1 LKEALTAVILP
12 MQPMGSQFA
21 QQPAQQQ
28 QQQQR
33 QQQQKPTVDGSQI
46 HK

>member
-1 LKEALTAVILP
+1 
-12 MQPMGSQFA
+12 MQPMVSQFA